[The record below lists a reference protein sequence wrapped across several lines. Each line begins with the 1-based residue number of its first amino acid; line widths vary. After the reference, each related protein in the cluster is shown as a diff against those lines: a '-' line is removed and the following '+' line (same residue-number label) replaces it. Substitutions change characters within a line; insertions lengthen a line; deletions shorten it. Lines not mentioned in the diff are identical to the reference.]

1 MNHRFDDGPFLTLAE
16 YAERVE
22 GPANAPNNL
31 WKTWADFD
39 DDGGNDRTI
48 IGIGTG
54 VPVFVTCE
62 GIPQQWAEAFCEALN
77 RQQFTITLAT
87 TKE

>member
-16 YAERVE
+16 FAAKHEDV
-22 GPANAPNNL
+22 PLKNL
-31 WKTWADFD
+31 WTTWSDFD
-39 DDGGNDRTI
+39 EAGPNGRTI
-48 IGIGTG
+48 IGLNQI
-54 VPVFVTCE
+54 PVFVTCTD
-62 GIPQQWAEAFCEALN
+62 IPQQWAEAFCEALN